1 MTIQECQKKAHEN
14 ALNKGFW
21 EGSQN
26 ISEKLMLI
34 VSELGEACEALR
46 DGNKTAFPAEFLEL
60 TEKDFDS
67 KEPADLFKV
76 VIKNHMADELADVI
90 IRTCDLAEFMGYDLE
105 THVRLKMRY
114 NETRPRLHGKAF

>member
-14 ALNKGFW
+14 AVAKGFW
-21 EGSQN
+21 DDSQN

-46 DGNKTAFPAEFLEL
+46 KNDTQTGVSQRDKEKMLEL
-60 TEKDFDS
+60 AEQGEFT
-67 KEPADLFKV
+67 LFKEMT
-76 VIKNHMADELADVI
+76 KDSFPDELADVI
-90 IRTCDLAEFMGYDLE
+90 IRTLDLAEFMGIDLE

-114 NETRPRLHGKAF
+114 NEGRPRLHGKAF